1 MAGILGRKDHT
12 GAVADRVT
20 SGGRQG
26 QGVAAAN
33 ERVLE
38 RVSAE
43 DEPCAKKGGYL
54 SGDSKVSSEV
64 SSTPLLGEPVVWGT
78 RPWLLRLTRKPGSLG
93 NRETGTSVSVSS
105 TALSRHVSL
114 KVRFRRE
121 MVDGSRQ

>member
-33 ERVLE
+33 ERLLE

-64 SSTPLLGEPVVWGT
+64 SSTPLRSRSRGP
-78 RPWLLRLTRKPGSLG
+78 RKTAGGSEDGLDD
-93 NRETGTSVSVSS
+93 EVELIFS
-105 TALSRHVSL
+105 
-114 KVRFRRE
+114 
-121 MVDGSRQ
+121 GSRSFGGHALGY